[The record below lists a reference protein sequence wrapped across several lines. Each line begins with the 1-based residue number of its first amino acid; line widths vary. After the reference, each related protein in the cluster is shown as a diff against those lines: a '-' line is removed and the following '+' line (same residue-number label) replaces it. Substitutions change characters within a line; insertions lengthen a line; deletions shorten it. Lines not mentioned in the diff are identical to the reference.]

1 MKEREARI
9 KEIKELR
16 KRNKEKQEQKKNS
29 QHTRSSHALKAA
41 RGNTSTDDMNSL
53 DSSPLVNQLQQTE
66 RSISSNLDS
75 TCAWWERPQRKQL
88 SNTQKKKP
96 TKQTERQPCDRPTGR
111 AAARRPAATPVSQ
124 THTDLIAH
132 SQADKVARKYPE
144 EEAAIRNQRRGS
156 DDLFDSKSLSPVGRI
171 MSAQKT

>member
-53 DSSPLVNQLQQTE
+53 DNSPLANQLQHTE
-66 RSISSNLDS
+66 RSIS
-75 TCAWWERPQRKQL
+75 
-88 SNTQKKKP
+88 
-96 TKQTERQPCDRPTGR
+96 
-111 AAARRPAATPVSQ
+111 
-124 THTDLIAH
+124 
-132 SQADKVARKYPE
+132 
-144 EEAAIRNQRRGS
+144 
-156 DDLFDSKSLSPVGRI
+156 
-171 MSAQKT
+171 